1 MATSQNTS
9 IEHELSKLSDQI
21 HNLFFLSGSDDCS
34 KAQLENYSERLT
46 HIVRYAKSL
55 GYRLALLCGKDGI
68 DVTWQPL

>member
-1 MATSQNTS
+1 MATLQDTS
-9 IEHELSKLSDQI
+9 IQHELIELEDEV
-21 HNLFFLSGSDDCS
+21 HNLFFLSGGNCTQ
-34 KAQLENYSERLT
+34 AQLEDYADRLT